1 MNEIAEAYTLD
12 GTTDNVTSRNHS
24 VLIVEA
30 DLGGVHHLQRKVK
43 LVLRT
48 LKHMQHAV
56 P

>member
-12 GTTDNVTSRNHS
+12 GTTYNVTAGNHS

-30 DLGGVHHLQRKVK
+30 GLGGVHHLQRKVK
-43 LVLRT
+43 FVLRT
-48 LKHMQHAV
+48 LKRMHHAV